1 MLAIFL
7 QYQVKIDLPS
17 AGVSVAAEASAVS
30 AAAGS
35 AGLASSAFSSFF
47 SSFFSSAVS
56 SFLFRKA
63 PKMLARL
70 RDWDR
75 LLVALSL
82 SSSAGADS
90 SFLAASGS
98 APLFSF
104 SSSAL

>member
-1 MLAIFL
+1 M
-7 QYQVKIDLPS
+7 
-17 AGVSVAAEASAVS
+17 AAEASVVS
-30 AAAGS
+30 AAGS
-35 AGLASSAFSSFF
+35 AGLASSALSSFF

-70 RDWDR
+70 RDWER
-75 LLVALSL
+75 LLVAL

-90 SFLAASGS
+90 SFLVASGS